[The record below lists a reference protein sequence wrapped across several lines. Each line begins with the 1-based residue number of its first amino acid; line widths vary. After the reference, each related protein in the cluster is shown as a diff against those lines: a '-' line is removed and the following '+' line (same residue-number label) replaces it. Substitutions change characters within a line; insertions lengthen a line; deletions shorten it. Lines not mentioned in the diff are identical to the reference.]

1 MLYIKLMNRNNK
13 KISIKYQKI
22 LLLNLKKNK
31 I

>member
-13 KISIKYQKI
+13 NISIKYQKI